1 MQIAESPSNSSH
13 LIEVMALPTTSDTGL
28 WDLSGMRFAKETKCS
43 ECLAYKII
51 VTKPA
56 YLRKLSGGQI
66 QSITNPLGRSTQQ
79 AYNGIASN
87 NNAIVPSA

>member
-1 MQIAESPSNSSH
+1 MSH
-13 LIEVMALPTTSDTGL
+13 SIFDCDFIHQAGL
-28 WDLSGMRFAKETKCS
+28 WDLSGVRFAKETKCS
-43 ECLAYKII
+43 GCLAYKII
-51 VTKPA
+51 VTKPV

-87 NNAIVPSA
+87 NNAIVPPA